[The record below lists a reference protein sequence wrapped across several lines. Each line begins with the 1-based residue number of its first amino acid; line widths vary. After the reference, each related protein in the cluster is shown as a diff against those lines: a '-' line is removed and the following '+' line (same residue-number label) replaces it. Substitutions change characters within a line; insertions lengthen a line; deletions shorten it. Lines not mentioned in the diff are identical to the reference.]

1 MEKDRKAE
9 EKRWEK
15 RWEREESKKGG
26 YGLEI
31 AVCTQGMHEL
41 VKKMMLSSHFF
52 ILLCINGLLPRHQ
65 QCHLLLRHA

>member
-41 VKKMMLSSHFF
+41 VKK
-52 ILLCINGLLPRHQ
+52 
-65 QCHLLLRHA
+65 

>member
-1 MEKDRKAE
+1 MSALSYPQWWGGTALLIGGTGNGKDRKAE

-41 VKKMMLSSHFF
+41 VKK
-52 ILLCINGLLPRHQ
+52 
-65 QCHLLLRHA
+65 

>member
-9 EKRWEK
+9 EK

-41 VKKMMLSSHFF
+41 VKK
-52 ILLCINGLLPRHQ
+52 
-65 QCHLLLRHA
+65 